1 MLAYVKNGWMRF
13 RHRHIAWELLV
24 SICLAFL
31 LWMYVHNRARNTID
45 RVAVP
50 VQIQLASHQRDYFHL
65 ETAEA
70 RTVQASFSGPNARI
84 REIRRKLLHG
94 ELKALVTL
102 TVPEDKKAEAMFS
115 ETLRIGDD
123 TIEVPAS
130 VKVEIANETVPVTV
144 HRLSERLLPV
154 KLEFTGD
161 ARVSQIKIEPA
172 SVLVRGPKTVL
183 DRASFVPTQPF
194 AVQIRESSPTEENPK
209 EKVNLVTELDGR
221 PIQTSPAMVHFRC
234 RAVPKQKTYELV
246 DVPIHFLHPKECVWK
261 PRFAAEKDGKTTLK
275 LIGPVTEQAPPVLA
289 FIDLTRGNLARGRNL
304 EPLRLQL
311 PKDFELAQPTAQLVS
326 FYLDEV
332 ERPMVNSK
340 ISSEP

>member
-1 MLAYVKNGWMRF
+1 MFAKVKDGWLRF
-13 RHRHIAWELLV
+13 RHRHIVWELLV
-24 SICLAFL
+24 SICLASL

-50 VQIQLASHQRDYFHL
+50 VQIQLASHQRDQYHL
-65 ETAEA
+65 EMSES

-84 REIRRKLLHG
+84 RELRRKLLHG

-102 TVPEDKKAEAMFS
+102 TVADEKKAEAMFC
-115 ETLRIGDD
+115 ETLRIGED
-123 TIEVPAS
+123 TIDVPTS

-144 HRLSERLLPV
+144 HRLSERVLPV
-154 KLEFTGD
+154 KLEFTGE

-172 SVLVRGPKTVL
+172 SVLVRGPKMVL

-209 EKVNLVTELDGR
+209 EQVALVTELDGR
-221 PIQTSPAMVHFRC
+221 PIQTNPSMVHFRC
-234 RAVPKQKTYELV
+234 RAVPKQKTYDLV
-246 DVPIHFLHPKECVWK
+246 DVPIHFLCPIDCIWK
-261 PRFAAEKDGKTTLK
+261 PRFATEKDGKAMLK
-275 LIGPVTEQAPPVLA
+275 LIGPVTEQAPPVIA

-311 PKDFELAQPTAQLVS
+311 PKDFQLAQPTAPLVS
-326 FYLDEV
+326 FNLDEA
-332 ERPMVNSK
+332 ERPTAN
-340 ISSEP
+340 EN